1 MNLLSCSLWIKHTK
15 RISDS
20 CGANQLR
27 VRMILDHK
35 ILEEIFMGWTDERV
49 VLLKRLWVE
58 GKTAAEIAKLIG
70 GGVTRNAVI
79 GKAHRLKLSGRISP
93 IQENARGG
101 NGGETGASRVVS
113 TPRKSQKTNI
123 AKVSNREIIAPVH
136 FPAVQENY
144 CFGDGV
150 SLVELKERMC
160 RWPIGDPKD
169 DGFKFCGGPSEEGIP
184 YCNHH
189 ARVAYQV
196 NTKSKLRIDELSKI
210 DADVIRKKITA

>member
-1 MNLLSCSLWIKHTK
+1 
-15 RISDS
+15 
-20 CGANQLR
+20 
-27 VRMILDHK
+27 
-35 ILEEIFMGWTDERV
+35 MGWTDERV

-93 IQENARGG
+93 IQENSRAEPSTAAR
-101 NGGETGASRVVS
+101 AVS
-113 TPRKSQKTNI
+113 APRKPQKAI
-123 AKVSNREIIAPVH
+123 VSKVSNREIIAPVQH
-136 FPAVQENY
+136 VAVQENY
-144 CFGDGV
+144 CYGDGV

-160 RWPIGDPKD
+160 RWPIGDPQD
-169 DGFKFCGGPSEEGIP
+169 SAFKFCGGPSEDGIP

-196 NTKSKLRIDELSKI
+196 ATKSKLRIEELSKI
-210 DADVIRKKITA
+210 DADVIRKKVIA

>member
-1 MNLLSCSLWIKHTK
+1 
-15 RISDS
+15 
-20 CGANQLR
+20 
-27 VRMILDHK
+27 MILDHK

-101 NGGETGASRVVS
+101 NGVETGTARVVS
-113 TPRKSQKTNI
+113 SPRKSQKTNI

>member
-1 MNLLSCSLWIKHTK
+1 
-15 RISDS
+15 
-20 CGANQLR
+20 
-27 VRMILDHK
+27 
-35 ILEEIFMGWTDERV
+35 MGWTDERV

-93 IQENARGG
+93 IQENARV
-101 NGGETGASRVVS
+101 ETTGTRVVVA
-113 TPRKSQKTNI
+113 PRKPQKATI
-123 AKVSNREIIAPVH
+123 AKVANREIIAPVLM
-136 FPAVQENY
+136 PVVQENY

-160 RWPIGDPKD
+160 RWPIGDPQD

-196 NTKSKLRIDELSKI
+196 NTKSKLRIEELSKI

>member
-1 MNLLSCSLWIKHTK
+1 
-15 RISDS
+15 
-20 CGANQLR
+20 
-27 VRMILDHK
+27 
-35 ILEEIFMGWTDERV
+35 MGWTDERV
-49 VLLKRLWVE
+49 TMLKRLWVE

-93 IQENARGG
+93 IQENVRSDVA
-101 NGGETGASRVVS
+101 GATRAVS
-113 TPRKSQKTNI
+113 APRKPQKTTI
-123 AKVSNREIIAPVH
+123 AKVSNREIIAPVQL
-136 FPAVQENY
+136 PSVQENY
-144 CFGDGV
+144 CYGDGV

-196 NTKSKLRIDELSKI
+196 ANKSKLRIEELSKI
-210 DADVIRKKITA
+210 DADVIRKKITG